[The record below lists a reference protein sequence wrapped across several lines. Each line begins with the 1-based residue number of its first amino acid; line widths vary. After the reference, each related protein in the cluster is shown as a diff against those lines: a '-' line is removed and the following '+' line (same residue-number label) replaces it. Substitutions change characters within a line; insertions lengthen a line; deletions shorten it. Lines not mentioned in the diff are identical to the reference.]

1 MAKVLVDTEIR
12 RKLKE
17 LFRCSDKTISLSLN
31 CHIDT
36 DLARRIRAT
45 AIKLGGSTKREE
57 RVIIR

>member
-45 AIKLGGSTKREE
+45 AIKLGGSAKREE
-57 RVIIR
+57 RIIIR